1 MSFRFTFFLVL
12 DPGQAHALHSVV
24 MSFFES
30 FDLEQFLSSF
40 LLLDLV
46 ISADRAVVLWNIPQL
61 GSSAIFSG

>member
-1 MSFRFTFFLVL
+1 MYFF
-12 DPGQAHALHSVV
+12 G
-24 MSFFES
+24 F